1 MSLVNFE
8 GLPERGEN
16 FWHAS
21 HDLVTRLA
29 VQIIAG
35 Q

>member
-1 MSLVNFE
+1 MSIASYE
-8 GLPERGEN
+8 GEPVRGEN

-21 HDLVTRLA
+21 HDRVTRL
-29 VQIIAG
+29 VVHTIAG

>member
-1 MSLVNFE
+1 MSLVTCE
-8 GLPERGEN
+8 GLPQQGEN

-29 VQIIAG
+29 VQIIVG